1 MRTNNAMQRRA
12 QEYLDERRRL
22 GYALSNSG
30 PKLLAFA
37 RFADKV
43 GHKGPLT
50 LKLIVDWAKGQAS
63 RATPITWAR
72 RVEIIR
78 PFAKFCAQDEP
89 KTTIPAVD
97 MFGPAYRRLTPHIY
111 SDEEIADLL
120 VAAAKLPPAGSLRPA
135 TYQTLFGL
143 IAATGVRCSETLKLL
158 CSDFD
163 AAQNRLTI
171 RETKFHKSRHVYLH
185 PTVTAQLVRYSELRD
200 RFTGKV
206 PANHFFV
213 TASGTGLA
221 TSTAQGVFKQLREQ
235 LGWGARGGHAAP
247 RIHDLRHTFICKRVK
262 LWQRD
267 GADIDHAMIALST
280 YVGHAAVSN
289 TYWYLTAVP
298 DLMAVTAKRFERYAA
313 NKATEA
319 YNA

>member
-1 MRTNNAMQRRA
+1 MRSKNAMQRRA

-22 GYALSNSG
+22 GYDLRVGNLLLS
-30 PKLLAFA
+30 FA
-37 RFADKV
+37 RFADEV

-50 LKLIVDWAKGQAS
+50 LKLIVDWAKGQAT

-78 PFAKFCAQDEP
+78 PFAKFCARDEP
-89 KTTIPAVD
+89 KTVIPSVD
-97 MFGPAYRRLTPHIY
+97 MFGPPHRRLTPHIY

-120 VAAAKLPPAGSLRPA
+120 AAAGRLPPAGTLRPA

-143 IAATGVRCSETLKLL
+143 IAATALRRSEALKLL
-158 CSDFD
+158 RTDFD

-171 RETKFHKSRHVYLH
+171 RETKYRKSRHVYLH
-185 PTVTAQLVRYSELRD
+185 PTVTAQLVRYGKLRD
-200 RFTGKV
+200 RFTGR
-206 PANHFFV
+206 AGEHFFV
-213 TASGTGLA
+213 TGSGRGLA
-221 TSTAQGVFKQLREQ
+221 QSTAQRVFQQLRAE
-235 LGWGARGGHAAP
+235 LGWVARGGHAAP
-247 RIHDLRHTFICKRVK
+247 RIHDLRHTFICKRVT

-280 YVGHAAVSN
+280 YVGHSKVSH

-298 DLMAVTAKRFERYAA
+298 DLMAVTANRFERYAFQ
-313 NKATEA
+313 ATEA
-319 YNA
+319 CNA

>member
-1 MRTNNAMQRRA
+1 MTTKNVTQRRA

-30 PKLLAFA
+30 AMLLAFA
-37 RFADKV
+37 HFADKV

-50 LKLIVDWAKGQAS
+50 LKLIVDWAKGQAT
-63 RATPITWAR
+63 RTTPITWAR

-78 PFAKFCAQDEP
+78 PFAKFCARYEP
-89 KTTIPAVD
+89 KTAIPSVD
-97 MFGPAYRRLTPHIY
+97 MFGPAHRRLTPHIY
-111 SDEEIADLL
+111 SDEE
-120 VAAAKLPPAGSLRPA
+120 VAALLAAAGRLPPAGTLRPA

-143 IAATGVRCSETLKLL
+143 IASTGLRRSEALKLL

-171 RETKFHKSRHVYLH
+171 RETKFRKSRHVYLH
-185 PTVTAQLVRYSELRD
+185 PTVTERLVRYVKLRD
-200 RFTGKV
+200 RFAGRASAK
-206 PANHFFV
+206 HLFV
-213 TASGTGLA
+213 TRSGTGLPEA
-221 TSTAQGVFKQLREQ
+221 TVQTVFEQLRAG
-235 LGWGARGGHAAP
+235 LGWVARGGHVAP

-280 YVGHAAVSN
+280 YVGHTRVTD

-298 DLMAVTAKRFERYAA
+298 DLMAVTANRFERYAS
-313 NKATEA
+313 KATEA
-319 YNA
+319 CYA

>member
-1 MRTNNAMQRRA
+1 MTTKDTMRRRV
-12 QEYLDERRRL
+12 QEYLEERRRL
-22 GYALSNSG
+22 GYALG
-30 PKLLAFA
+30 ITGARLLAFA

-50 LKLIVDWAKGQAS
+50 LKLIIDWAKGQTT

-78 PFAKFCAQDEP
+78 PFARFCARDEP
-89 KTTIPAVD
+89 KTAIPPAD
-97 MFGPAYRRLTPHIY
+97 MFGPAHRRLTPHIY

-120 VAAAKLPPAGSLRPA
+120 AAAGKLPPESSLRPA

-143 IAATGVRCSETLKLL
+143 IAATGLRCSEALKLL

-171 RETKFHKSRHVYLH
+171 RETKFRKSRHVYLH
-185 PTVTAQLVRYSELRD
+185 PTVTAQLVRYSKLRD
-200 RFTGKV
+200 RLTGKV
-206 PANHFFV
+206 PAKRFFV
-213 TASGTGLA
+213 TRSGTGLA
-221 TSTAQGVFKQLREQ
+221 DSAVHWVFGRLRVH
-235 LGWGARGGHAAP
+235 LGWVARGGHAVP

-280 YVGHAAVSN
+280 YVGHARVSD

-298 DLMAVTAKRFERYAA
+298 DLMAVTAKRFEHYAS
-313 NKATEA
+313 KATEA
-319 YNA
+319 CNA

>member
-1 MRTNNAMQRRA
+1 MTTKNAMQRRA

-22 GYALSNSG
+22 GYALG
-30 PKLLAFA
+30 ITGARLLAFA

-50 LKLIVDWAKGQAS
+50 LKLIVDWAKGHAT

-89 KTTIPAVD
+89 ETAVPSAD
-97 MFGPAYRRLTPHIY
+97 IFGPAHRRLTPHIY
-111 SDEEIADLL
+111 SDEEIPDLL
-120 VAAAKLPPAGSLRPA
+120 AAAGRLLPAGSLRPA

-143 IAATGVRCSETLKLL
+143 IAATGMRRSEALKLL

-171 RETKFHKSRHVYLH
+171 RETKYRKSRHVYLH
-185 PTVTAQLVRYSELRD
+185 PTVTAQLVRYGKLRD
-200 RFTGKV
+200 RFTGRAPGK
-206 PANHFFV
+206 HFFV
-213 TASGTGLA
+213 TRSGGELA
-221 TSTAQGVFKQLREQ
+221 GSTVQKVFERLRAE
-235 LGWGARGGHAAP
+235 LDWVARGSHAAP

-280 YVGHAAVSN
+280 YVGHAGVSH

-298 DLMAVTAKRFERYAA
+298 DLMAVTAKRFERYASET
-313 NKATEA
+313 KEA
-319 YNA
+319 CNA

>member
-22 GYALSNSG
+22 GYALSDSG
-30 PKLLAFA
+30 AKLLAFA

-50 LKLIVDWAKGQAS
+50 LKLIADWAKGQAT

-89 KTTIPAVD
+89 DTAIPRVD
-97 MFGPAYRRLTPHIY
+97 MFGPPHRRLTPHIY
-111 SDEEIADLL
+111 SDKEIADLL
-120 VAAAKLPPAGSLRPA
+120 AVAGKLPRAGTLRPA

-143 IAATGVRCSETLKLL
+143 IAATGLRHSEALKLL
-158 CSDFD
+158 CTDFD
-163 AAQNRLTI
+163 AAQNKLTI
-171 RETKFHKSRHVYLH
+171 RETKFRKSRYVYLH
-185 PTVTAQLVRYSELRD
+185 PTVTAKLVRYGALRD
-200 RFTGKV
+200 RFTARM
-206 PANHFFV
+206 PAKHFFV
-213 TASGTGLA
+213 TGSGTGL
-221 TSTAQGVFKQLREQ
+221 TKTMVQGVFQQLRAD
-235 LGWGARGGHAAP
+235 LGWVPRGDHAAP
-247 RIHDLRHTFICKRVK
+247 RIQDLRHTFICKRVK

-280 YVGHAAVSN
+280 YVGHAGVSH

-298 DLMAVTAKRFERYAA
+298 DLMAVTAKRFERYAS
-313 NKATEA
+313 KAKEA
-319 YNA
+319 CNA